1 MCRSSFKT
9 INGANHRRR
18 DLYSECHFT
27 GPKSSQIK
35 KKSTMF
41 ALLLAANSGRISFGE
56 TYSVSSDVLGPA
68 KEDVDGSLVYSK
80 TEKEVSHAINIRN
93 KLVYDRQE

>member
-1 MCRSSFKT
+1 MELIIADREK
-9 INGANHRRR
+9 R
-18 DLYSECHFT
+18 DLYSECHIT
-27 GPKSSQIK
+27 GPKSSQRK